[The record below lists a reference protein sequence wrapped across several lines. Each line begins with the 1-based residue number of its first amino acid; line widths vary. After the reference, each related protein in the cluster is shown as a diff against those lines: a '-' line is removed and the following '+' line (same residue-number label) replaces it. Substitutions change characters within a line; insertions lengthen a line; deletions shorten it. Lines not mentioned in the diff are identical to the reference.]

1 VLRLLITTYR
11 IWLQAKT
18 RKFHESF
25 LKLHLARAIQ
35 NKVLSAW
42 AGASYFILRIAL
54 ATMLQLILE
63 RLEDILVCKL
73 IANNGDP

>member
-1 VLRLLITTYR
+1 MNL
-11 IWLQAKT
+11 
-18 RKFHESF
+18 

-35 NKVLSAW
+35 NKVLSVW
-42 AGASYFILRIAL
+42 MGASYFILRIAL
-54 ATMLQLILE
+54 AIMFQLIFE